1 MPEKEE
7 LISIL
12 GATATGKTKIA
23 VALANDLNGEILSA
37 DSRQVYRKMDAGT
50 GKDIED
56 YTVSGKKIPYHLIDI
71 VDVGYKYN
79 VFEYQR
85 DFYKTYNDVCSR
97 NRQPIL
103 CGGSGMYIE
112 AVVNGYNMP
121 EAPANYKLRAEFEK
135 HSDDELINILASL
148 KHLHNKTDYDS
159 RKRLIRAIEI
169 ETFRKENDIKISKY
183 EKLNNIYFGI
193 IFDTVTR
200 RKRITERLDY
210 RLKNGM
216 IDEVKHLLENDIS
229 ADDLIYYGLEYKFIT
244 LYLVGKLNYDEMRQQ
259 LNIAIHRFA
268 KRQMTWFR
276 GMERRGA
283 KINWIDGHLP
293 IAEKI
298 KQIKNIWNC
307 SKSTNVNV

>member
-1 MPEKEE
+1 MSEKIK
-7 LISIL
+7 LLSIL

-23 VALANDLNGEILSA
+23 VALANELNGEILSA
-37 DSRQVYRKMDAGT
+37 DSRQVYRNMDIGT
-50 GKDIED
+50 GKDIAE
-56 YTVSGKKIPYHLIDI
+56 YSVSGKQIPYHLIDI

-85 DFYKTYNDVCSR
+85 DFHKAYNDICSR
-97 NRQPIL
+97 NKQPIL

-112 AVVNGYNMP
+112 AIVNGYNMP
-121 EAPANYKLRAEFEK
+121 EAPANQELRIELEK
-135 HSDDELINILASL
+135 HSNEELINMLASL
-148 KHLHNKTDYDS
+148 KQLHNTTDYDT

-169 ETFRKENDIKISKY
+169 EVFRKENDIELSRY
-183 EKLNNIYFGI
+183 EKINNVYFGI
-193 IFDTVTR
+193 IFDTDTR
-200 RKRITERLDY
+200 RKRITERLEY

-216 IDEVKHLLENDIS
+216 IDEVKRLLEKNIS

-244 LYLVGKLNYDEMRQQ
+244 LYLIGKLSYDEMRQQ
-259 LNIAIHRFA
+259 LNIAIHQFA

-293 IAEKI
+293 TDEKV
-298 KQIKNIWNC
+298 KQIKSMLYNEHRF
-307 SKSTNVNV
+307 K